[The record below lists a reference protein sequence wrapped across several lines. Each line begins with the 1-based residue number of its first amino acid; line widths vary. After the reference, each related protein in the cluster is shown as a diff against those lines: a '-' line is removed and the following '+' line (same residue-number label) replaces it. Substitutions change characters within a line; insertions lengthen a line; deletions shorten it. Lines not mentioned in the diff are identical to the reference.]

1 MPTTIN
7 ADTVT
12 GGAVVTGDISGVLE
26 LQTGGTT
33 AVSISTGQVVTF
45 TNTPVI
51 SGGANVVT
59 TTGTQTLTNKTIAF
73 GSNTFT
79 GTLPVANGGTNATAT
94 PTAGAV
100 AYGTG
105 TAYAFTSAGTS
116 GQVLTSAGSG
126 APTWAT
132 PSAGA
137 LVFLSSQ
144 TVTGSPSA
152 VDFTSGISS
161 TYDSYFITFENV
173 TFTSAGSNYSIATRL
188 RQSGSFQTSTVY
200 DFSLIGVGSSSAQ
213 AAAELNQNFLNLQLG
228 RSSTPGNA
236 ARSGFVYLLNA
247 NSSTAR
253 TCIVLATSA
262 TRGTSTS
269 ESSTS
274 TSGGTSSVAAA
285 VTGIRFMAN
294 DGTSTFAT
302 GTFRLYGIAKS

>member
-12 GGAVVTGDISGVLE
+12 GGAVVTGDTSGVLQ

-51 SGGANVVT
+51 SGGATVVT

-144 TVTGSPSA
+144 TVTGSPTT
-152 VDFTSGISS
+152 VDFTSGINS
-161 TYDSYFITFENV
+161 TYDDYFITFENV
-173 TFTSAGSNYSIATRL
+173 TFTSVGGNYCSLAARL
-188 RQSGSFQTSTVY
+188 QQSGSFQTGNVY
-200 DFSLIGVGSSSAQ
+200 DYGYYGVSATSSQVDASVNVSFID
-213 AAAELNQNFLNLQLG
+213 LMIG
-228 RSSTPGNA
+228 RSSSPSQTP
-236 ARSGFVYLLNA
+236 RSGFIYLLNVNSTTSRTCHVLTTA
-247 NSSTAR
+247 TVRGASNGTSGSST
-253 TCIVLATSA
+253 C
-262 TRGTSTS
+262 
-269 ESSTS
+269 
-274 TSGGTSSVAAA
+274 GGTSSVAAA
-285 VTGIRFMAN
+285 VTGIQFLGNISLVFTA
-294 DGTSTFAT
+294 